1 MNPLARKSHIFV
13 ENLPEEVVVY
23 DKTNDK
29 VHSLGKIAAAVWES
43 CDGTRSVDDLAQTVE
58 ARLGAPA
65 GREVVLLALEELENA
80 GLLEPGSGVIVK
92 PDLPSRR
99 EAVGKIAL
107 ASTALVATIMAS
119 APAAHASQGDPPAHQ
134 HYHYHHH
141 NRSC

>member
-58 ARLGAPA
+58 ARLGAPV